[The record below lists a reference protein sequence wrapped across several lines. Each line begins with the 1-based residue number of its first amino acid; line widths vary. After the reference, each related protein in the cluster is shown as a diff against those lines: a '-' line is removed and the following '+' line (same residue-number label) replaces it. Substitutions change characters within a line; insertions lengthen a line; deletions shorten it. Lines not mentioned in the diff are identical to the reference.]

1 MLVDISA
8 FFSFLFKTFL
18 GCYGRKRLPSGI
30 PFLRFEPKSQIFR
43 VREANSASLTLAQRK
58 VLFCVVRKSFSSF
71 FKLKNIKSS
80 N

>member
-1 MLVDISA
+1 MLVDISV

-30 PFLRFEPKSQIFR
+30 PFLRFEPESQIFR
-43 VREANSASLTLAQRK
+43 VREANSASLI
-58 VLFCVVRKSFSSF
+58 FSTF
-71 FKLKNIKSS
+71 LKLKMLKVVVKTGNAKLTFTDC